1 MPTAQAEG
9 QRSESAESGAAWDE
23 VVYTEQAEVARP
35 GAQQT
40 LPSRP
45 RRFFP
50 ARMTLPVCGAFGPR
64 TMLAGMGQT
73 TADAEMWMAVDDYLT
88 VHLIENDPVLEAALA
103 DSVAAELPPIQVT
116 PLQGKMLQMF
126 ARMVGARRILEVGTL
141 GGYSTIWL
149 ARALPEGGRLVTLE
163 AAAKHATVA
172 RKNLERAGLMGGAHP
187 RVELREGP
195 ALDTLPRLVAEG
207 VGPFDL
213 IFLDADKQNNAAYLQ
228 WALRLSHV
236 GTVIVTDN
244 VVREGSVINAKDED
258 PAVQGTRRFFEAVA
272 AEPHVTA
279 TAIQTV
285 GGKKY
290 DGFALLMVD

>member
-1 MPTAQAEG
+1 VGTHLAASAKAHYAGDMGDTGDEG
-9 QRSESAESGAAWDE
+9 ALW
-23 VVYTEQAEVARP
+23 T
-35 GAQQT
+35 
-40 LPSRP
+40 
-45 RRFFP
+45 
-50 ARMTLPVCGAFGPR
+50 
-64 TMLAGMGQT
+64 
-73 TADAEMWMAVDDYLT
+73 AVDAYLAD
-88 VHLIENDPVLEAALA
+88 HLIAKDDVLEAALR
-103 DSVAAELPPIQVT
+103 DSEAAELPPIQVT
-116 PLQGKMLQMF
+116 ALQGKMLQMF

-149 ARALPEGGRLVTLE
+149 ARALPDNGRLVTLE

-172 RKNLERAGLMGGAHP
+172 RKNLERAGLMGTDGV

-213 IFLDADKQNNAAYLQ
+213 IFLDADKEHNAEYLQ
-228 WALRLSHV
+228 WAIRLSRV

-244 VVREGSVINAKDED
+244 VVREGSILDAASED
-258 PAVQGTRRFFEAVA
+258 AVVKGTRRFFEAVA

-285 GGKKY
+285 SGKKY